1 MLIRHAVAVAFAVL
15 ASPMILRAQSSEFT
29 VNSVSAD
36 VHNSPST
43 GSPVIGHAS
52 KGAILQVTRE
62 LGSWV
67 RISWPDAPE
76 GAYVHVSSGSI
87 SHHSEQQ
94 AAAAPPAVAPGASPS
109 RPAADAG
116 SPASASGRA
125 SVVTKVPQPSVGTTY
140 VQPPSHI
147 FGIGG
152 LIGGSTM
159 GVGASARTWARN
171 RLGVQ
176 FGVSRYEVTNPAVTG
191 RVTAIQLAPSL
202 LYSLKDRVTDFVAI
216 RPYFG
221 GGAGWQRQTYTTPLV
236 LADVTDNSLGFQAFG
251 GSEFTFASVPHLAV
265 SADFGYNRFQTPFNG
280 FTLGGLGLSVS
291 GHWYVR

>member
-1 MLIRHAVAVAFAVL
+1 
-15 ASPMILRAQSSEFT
+15 
-29 VNSVSAD
+29 
-36 VHNSPST
+36 
-43 GSPVIGHAS
+43 
-52 KGAILQVTRE
+52 
-62 LGSWV
+62 
-67 RISWPDAPE
+67 
-76 GAYVHVSSGSI
+76 
-87 SHHSEQQ
+87 
-94 AAAAPPAVAPGASPS
+94 
-109 RPAADAG
+109 
-116 SPASASGRA
+116 
-125 SVVTKVPQPSVGTTY
+125 
-140 VQPPSHI
+140 
-147 FGIGG
+147 
-152 LIGGSTM
+152 M